1 MSLGGETRFKLSRF
15 FLTAGGK
22 KTTSSSCELKMFR
35 VTVAPAATADS
46 KLARLYGP
54 TQLIHEGSSFSR
66 AVDESIEERSGVP
79 MDSATSK
86 DEFVKRLR
94 KTIAEAFES
103 SASFRSILVGR
114 VWRGKTLRSR
124 LLGSVSAFN
133 WEFPSFNLL
142 QHETVDR

>member
-1 MSLGGETRFKLSRF
+1 
-15 FLTAGGK
+15 
-22 KTTSSSCELKMFR
+22 MFR

-54 TQLIHEGSSFSR
+54 TQLIHEGPSFSR
-66 AVDESIEERSGVP
+66 AVDESIEERRSGVP
-79 MDSATSK
+79 MDWATSK

-114 VWRGKTLRSR
+114 V
-124 LLGSVSAFN
+124 
-133 WEFPSFNLL
+133 
-142 QHETVDR
+142 